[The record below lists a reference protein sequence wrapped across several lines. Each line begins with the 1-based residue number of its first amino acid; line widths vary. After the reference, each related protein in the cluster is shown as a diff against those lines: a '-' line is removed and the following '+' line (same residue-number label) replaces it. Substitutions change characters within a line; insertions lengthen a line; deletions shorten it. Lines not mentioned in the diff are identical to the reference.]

1 MTLSQAQSAAGDRVV
16 DGKGK
21 PVPSQRLANGELVFL
36 AHQSAAPRGQTLPV
50 EAGAGPAARRRES
63 RRPPRWRTREFTV
76 KIDEHTGG
84 ITSLFSRSLN
94 RELVDAKAATAL
106 NDYFYLP
113 GSDLKGLQRNGP
125 PRISVKES
133 GPLVA
138 SLLIESDAPGCK
150 RLLREVRVV
159 DGLDYVEIIN
169 TVDKLPVRAKEG
181 VHFGFGFNVPDG
193 TRAHGCRLGR
203 RAARAGPDPG
213 LVQELVQRAAV
224 GGHLQRPLRRHLVA
238 GGRARSSR
246 SAASPPT

>member
-1 MTLSQAQSAAGDRVV
+1 M
-16 DGKGK
+16 
-21 PVPSQRLANGELVFL
+21 
-36 AHQSAAPRGQTLPV
+36 
-50 EAGAGPAARRRES
+50 
-63 RRPPRWRTREFTV
+63 
-76 KIDEHTGG
+76 KIDERTGG
-84 ITSLFSRSLN
+84 IASLFSRLLN

-125 PRISVKES
+125 PRISVKER

-193 TRAHGCRLGR
+193 TVRMDVGWAAVRPELDQIPAACKNWFSVQRWVDISNDRFGVTWSPVDAPLVEVGGITGQPDRLADQPRRLDSAPAAVADDLLVGDEQPLAHQLPR
-203 RAARAGPDPG
+203 RAGRPHRVP
-213 LVQELVQRAAV
+213 LCHPPPQR
-224 GGHLQRPLRRHLVA
+224 LC
-238 GGRARSSR
+238 RARTRRSS
-246 SAASPPT
+246 ASPARSR

>member
-1 MTLSQAQSAAGDRVV
+1 M
-16 DGKGK
+16 
-21 PVPSQRLANGELVFL
+21 
-36 AHQSAAPRGQTLPV
+36 
-50 EAGAGPAARRRES
+50 
-63 RRPPRWRTREFTV
+63 
-76 KIDEHTGG
+76 KIDERTGG
-84 ITSLFSRSLN
+84 IASLFSRPLN

-125 PRISVKES
+125 PRISVKER

-181 VHFGFGFNVPDG
+181 VHFGFGFNVPG
-193 TRAHGCRLGR
+193 RHACAWTSAGR
-203 RAARAGPDPG
+203 RCGPSWTRYPASCKNWFS
-213 LVQELVQRAAV
+213 VQRWVDISNDRFGVTWSPVDAPA
-224 GGHLQRPLRRHLVA
+224 GRGRRHHGQPDRLA
-238 GGRARSSR
+238 NQPRRLDSAPCSR
-246 SAASPPT
+246 RRRFTRG